1 MVMIGPNP
9 LQVAR
14 SPADPGSASIGIVA
28 RADQPGLVGQYD
40 GLYPVAELE
49 FGEEPGHVGFD
60 RRLAEGQLRGK
71 FGVAQPSTPSEANQ
85 IGRAVPG
92 RSGRSWAVRT

>member
-1 MVMIGPNP
+1 LVFYAAIGMIGPDP
-9 LQVAR
+9 LQIAR
-14 SPADPGSASIGIVA
+14 SPADPGSASTEIVA
-28 RADQPGLVGQYD
+28 RADQPGLEGQYD

-71 FGVAQPSTPSEANQ
+71 FGVVQPAGERGA
-85 IGRAVPG
+85 GRRVPWG
-92 RSGRSWAVRT
+92 